1 MHMLRF
7 EQLANGGTPVD
18 VVERLKR
25 GDADAQE
32 WVYRAFS
39 RKVFTMARRM
49 LGDSALA
56 QDATQDTFVDVLC
69 KAGGLQRSEA
79 LGPWVRR
86 IAVNHCLM
94 RLRSPWFK
102 RREMARSDV
111 EAPRSDEGRLEAATD
126 LERALDS
133 LPAKARAVIWLHDV
147 EGHTH
152 KEIGR
157 LFGRTAELFQVT
169 TRARLPAARGNCE
182 LTDERTRRPEHC
194 KE

>member
-1 MHMLRF
+1 MRMLRF
-7 EQLANGGTPVD
+7 EQQANGCTPVD

-25 GDADAQE
+25 GDGDARE

-49 LGDSALA
+49 LGDAGLA
-56 QDATQDTFVDVLC
+56 EDATQDTFVDVLC
-69 KAGGLQRSEA
+69 KAGSLKRNDA

-94 RLRSPWFK
+94 RLRSPWLK
-102 RREMARSDV
+102 RRNTARQDV
-111 EAPRSDEGRLEAATD
+111 ELARSDEGRLEVATD

-133 LPAKARAVIWLHDV
+133 LPAKTRAVIWLHDV
-147 EGHTH
+147 EGYTH

-157 LFGRTAELFQVT
+157 FFGRTASYSKSQL
-169 TRARLPAARGNCE
+169 ARGYRRLRE
-182 LTDERTRRPEHC
+182 LRTDERTGRSSTQG
-194 KE
+194 

>member
-1 MHMLRF
+1 MLRF
-7 EQLANGGTPVD
+7 EQQANGCTPIG

-25 GDADAQE
+25 GDADARE

-49 LGDSALA
+49 LGDAGLA
-56 QDATQDTFVDVLC
+56 EDATQDTFVDVLC
-69 KAGGLQRSEA
+69 KAGSLKRNDA
-79 LGPWVRR
+79 LAPWVRR

-102 RREMARSDV
+102 RRETVRSDV
-111 EAPRSDEGRLEAATD
+111 ELARSDEGLLEVATD

-133 LPAKARAVIWLHDV
+133 LPAKTRSVIWLHDV
-147 EGHTH
+147 EGYTH

-157 LFGRTAELFQVT
+157 LFGRTASYSKSQL
-169 TRARLPAARGNCE
+169 ARGYRRLRE
-182 LTDERTRRPEHC
+182 LRTDERTGRSNTQG
-194 KE
+194 